1 MFSRIRGKVPV
12 FFAKRSF
19 CKNDIQLLKVESKN
33 FITIFTFFIIDS
45 KMSQINSL
53 GKKRKRGD
61 GNDAC
66 DKDEESEVK
75 RVNKKFY

>member
-61 GNDAC
+61 DNDAC